1 MTDLDQRNLQYL
13 SRRSIIPLI
22 PASAPLYE
30 RPAFKALRS
39 LENQQRFSTET
50 ALGPQV
56 EDLPDPNN
64 VQGDIVYLFPK
75 ACCPFLRPGLMLDG
89 QVIVLQKAEHFVFFR
104 IANVKDFKAAL
115 KTFRPSSSQD
125 VINFLHEI
133 GTAKRNA
140 QGGRIGVIS
149 KALTQIAF
157 SRMGMNYM
165 GESEATGDARF
176 DQYAMR
182 DNKDYLGDQAQW
194 DAVFDK
200 PNPDPVNGSTKQ
212 DTGSVHGVFSI
223 AGSGE

>member
-30 RPAFKALRS
+30 RPVFKALRS

-64 VQGDIVYLFPK
+64 VQGDVVYLFPK

-104 IANVKDFKAAL
+104 IANGKDFKAAL

-140 QGGRIGVIS
+140 QGGRIGIIS